1 MKLKTF
7 EKTNVSTITEYVVF
21 RGDNVVDSFK
31 VDYCKK
37 NKDGT
42 YDNEYIANSILKRM
56 AYENSG
62 ANVRI
67 VDVNSATGH
76 LHVTL
81 DI

>member
-21 RGDNVVDSFK
+21 RGDNVVDSFT
-31 VDYCKK
+31 VDCCKK
-37 NKDGT
+37 NDDGT
-42 YDNEYIANSILKRM
+42 YDLEYTNNSILKRM

-62 ANVRI
+62 AKVLF
-67 VDVNSATGH
+67 VDVDSATGH

>member
-7 EKTNVSTITEYVVF
+7 EKTNISTITEYVVS
-21 RGDNVVDSFK
+21 RGDNVVGSFT

-37 NKDGT
+37 NDDGT
-42 YDNEYIANSILKRM
+42 YDTKYIDNSILKRM
-56 AYENSG
+56 VYENSG
-62 ANVRI
+62 AKVRF

-76 LHVTL
+76 LRVTL